1 MSRPTISCVIPA
13 YNAQAYLGAAIR
25 SVLDQTL
32 PPDEVVVVDDAST
45 DDTRA
50 IAESFGD
57 PVRCVNATG
66 KGPSA
71 ARNFGVTASGGQMIS
86 FLDADDL
93 WHREKQA
100 RQLAC
105 FDAKPALM
113 ICLTH
118 VELMWD
124 ATLNVEQ
131 RHFADHPRGQAVPGF
146 ATISM
151 LARREAFDRMGLLD
165 TSLSLADAADW
176 LVRAREAG
184 LPMQVLPDVLVYHRM
199 HQSNLTRVKRQQSA
213 DEFLGMVKASLDRRR
228 KTREAG

>member
-1 MSRPTISCVIPA
+1 MKRPTISCVIPA
-13 YNAQAYLGAAIR
+13 YNAEAYLDAAIR
-25 SVLDQTL
+25 SVLEQTA
-32 PPDEVVVVDDAST
+32 PPDEVVVVDDGST
-45 DDTRA
+45 DRTRS
-50 IAESFGD
+50 IAESFGA
-57 PVRCVNATG
+57 PVRYVNATG

-71 ARNFGVTASGGQMIS
+71 ARNFGVTASRGEMVS

-93 WHREKQA
+93 WHHEKLA
-100 RQLAC
+100 RQLSC
-105 FDAKPALM
+105 FDADPRLM

-124 ATLNVEQ
+124 AALGAEQ

-151 LARREAFDRMGLLD
+151 LARREAFDRLGLLD

-176 LVRAREAG
+176 LVRARDAG
-184 LPMQVLPDVLVYHRM
+184 VPMRVLPDVLVYHRM
-199 HQSNLTRVKRQQSA
+199 HRSNLTRLKRQQSA

-228 KTREAG
+228 AREAV